1 MPKVEIAR
9 STTRLPTGSGLG
21 QLTFGANTG
30 KALQQIGSTV
40 SAFADVKVE
49 EFKLA
54 RDNNY
59 TITEQVKMT
68 SDLNDLQTSLKDE
81 YASNPEGYAD
91 AYFKQAQDMLS
102 RADDTAPSTRA
113 STALKNRMSQVVI
126 NGVNSAKAYEREA
139 SVVAMVRKTDES
151 RNIFL
156 NNVSPLPADL
166 DANLASVKELNSSLT
181 SAVSPK
187 DLARINNV
195 DEYNVVKSMVSK
207 SLEIAGGQSGVDR
220 QRSLDSAEELLESD
234 KVSKILDPDEI
245 SQLEDY
251 VQQARK
257 AAIDDDKILHTQAVT
272 DLTTNVNANLIAENA
287 VEASNSI
294 QEALDTGLITNG
306 DADHVRLFK
315 LVAEG
320 SKDQRSADEVRAIMA
335 NNSRLAPTAKNQKG
349 LDVVLKDK
357 LGKGVNLFSK
367 DIPEGAPRDNYIG
380 VVALAGILPT
390 PDREGLVNALN
401 SRDPTSVTSAAKTA
415 SVLKEAGVNLGLG
428 PDQSAQLLYVN
439 TQLAAGSTPDQIA
452 STMEADRRMFSSD
465 AKLGERLDMAVAKEF
480 NTKPEKLKENVRELL
495 SSGGLKGVYDP
506 RIATAIVAQAK
517 SIHRLDRNTTPEDAL
532 KKAARLV
539 IESGDYTA
547 VKIGGRN
554 VAVEGFDTDGLS
566 TREATAQLGA
576 KTESSIR
583 RYLRGQGVIGDE
595 LDDRVKDSMKG
606 VSFTPHEGGQAISYT
621 SEDRGTTIL
630 SSEVTNPNGSTSTVP
645 VTVKVSAKDTFSE
658 KVKAL
663 TSGIEKF
670 DTTLDRYNES
680 LGEGD
685 NTEEEMAV
693 SSILESTSKLLHAQ
707 RRMVADLEDGE
718 ASKKFGGSY
727 RADTGRIKKRVH
739 TIEAE
744 IKKNMKSIETIMGK
758 EKAEELLNPTQG
770 EGALQG
776 GASEDELG
784 GGDNGDNLD
793 SIGGD
798 TLQGGDPDETGIDW
812 AFIGEQEGDRL
823 TAYTLDPSKSDS
835 GVTIATG
842 FDLGTRNEQDL
853 KNMGLPESL
862 IKKFK
867 PYLGLKKQKAV
878 DALKKAPMKIDAKE
892 AAIVNKLVKKDET
905 RKMTKVYGKERLA
918 KMTKRQRTIVAS
930 VFFQY
935 NKGSPIFIRLVKAAV
950 DSGKASDWDKVEEE
964 LRNFK
969 GKHPSRRIREA
980 NYLIKK

>member
-1 MPKVEIAR
+1 MPKVKIAR

-30 KALQQIGSTV
+30 KALQQIGNTV

-102 RADDTAPSTRA
+102 RSDDTAPSARA

-139 SVVAMVRKTDES
+139 SVVTMVKKTDES

-156 NNVSPLPADL
+156 NNISPSPADL

-207 SLEIAGGQSGVDR
+207 SLEIAGGQSGEDR
-220 QRSLDSAEELLESD
+220 QKSLDSAEELLESD
-234 KVSKILDPDEI
+234 KVSKILGPDEI
-245 SQLEDY
+245 SQLGDY

-257 AAIDDDKILHTQAVT
+257 AAIDDDRILHTQAVT

-335 NNSRLAPTAKNQKG
+335 NNSRLTPTAKNQKG

-390 PDREGLVNALN
+390 SDREGLVNALN

-428 PDQSAQLLYVN
+428 PDQSAQLLYVDR
-439 TQLAAGSTPDQIA
+439 QLAAGATSDQIA
-452 STMEADRRMFSSD
+452 SYMEENRRMFSSNPELR
-465 AKLGERLDMAVAKEF
+465 KTLDRAVAKEF
-480 NTKPEKLKENVRELL
+480 NTKPEKLKEDIRELL
-495 SSGGLKGVYDP
+495 SGGGLKGVYDP
-506 RIATAIVAQAK
+506 KMASVIVAQAK
-517 SIHRLDRNTTPEDAL
+517 SIHRFDRDTTPEDAL
-532 KKAARLV
+532 EQAATLV
-539 IESGDYTA
+539 VKSGDYTA

-576 KTESSIR
+576 KTEDSIR
-583 RYLRGQGVIGDE
+583 RHLQDQGVIGDE
-595 LDDRVKDSMKG
+595 LNDRVDDAMKG
-606 VSFTPHEGGQAISYT
+606 VSFAAHQGGQAISYT
-621 SEDRGTTIL
+621 SKYGTTIL
-630 SSEVTNPNGSTSTVP
+630 SAEVTNPNGSTSTVP

-658 KVKAL
+658 KVKDL

-770 EGALQG
+770 EGVLQG

-798 TLQGGDPDETGIDW
+798 TLQGDDPDETGIDW
-812 AFIGEQEGDRL
+812 AFIGEREGDSL
-823 TAYTLDPSKSDS
+823 KAYTLDPSESDS
-835 GVTIATG
+835 GVTIASG

-918 KMTKRQRTIVAS
+918 KMTKRQRTVVAS

-969 GKHPSRRIREA
+969 DEHPSRRIREA